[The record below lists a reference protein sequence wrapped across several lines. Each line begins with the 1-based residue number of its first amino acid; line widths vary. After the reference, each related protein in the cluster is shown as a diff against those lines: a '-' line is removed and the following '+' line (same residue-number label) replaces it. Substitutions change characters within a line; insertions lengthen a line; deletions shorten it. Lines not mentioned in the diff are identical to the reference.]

1 MFPLSL
7 EWSRCPDGIETVDR
21 GEREDVNGFG
31 EKISGRPKK
40 WLRGRTDRRAPV
52 LLESIDL
59 ESPLALQYVNTRTPE
74 ARIGFMER
82 YGFLV
87 EGIIADDGAE
97 EWPADWVED
106 QHESLC
112 HALTKSFG
120 KSVAEKSTD
129 LNALLQSAHLKTS
142 VEFAGDG
149 KGRMVFHP
157 QSLLHLMCLEV
168 TTAAINEV
176 DLARCANC
184 NDAFFTG
191 RMAHRRID
199 AKFCSDRCRV
209 AAMRKRNAAKAG

>member
-1 MFPLSL
+1 MLPLSL
-7 EWSRCPDGIETVDR
+7 KWTRCPDGIEVVDR
-21 GEREDVNGFG
+21 GEQVDAAPPGLNF
-31 EKISGRPKK
+31 PKPPRK

-59 ESPLALQYVNTRTPE
+59 ENPLALQYVNTKTPE
-74 ARIGFMER
+74 DRIAFMER
-82 YGFLV
+82 YGFLA
-87 EGIIADDGAE
+87 EGIIAEDGIE

-106 QHESLC
+106 QHDSLS

-120 KSVAEKSTD
+120 KSIAEKSAD
-129 LNALLQSAHLKTS
+129 LNGLLQSAHLKTS

-168 TTAAINEV
+168 TTAAINDV

-191 RMAHRRID
+191 RMAHRRAD

-209 AAMRKRNAAKAG
+209 AAMRKRNAAATN